1 MCLIIQKSFSTQQ
14 QARDFFKNPSIL
26 DKDMIVYKVLL
37 TDNTS
42 PYQGMCYEK
51 GMHYY
56 REGRNI
62 FTSKIIKYRY
72 INDWILKIHQGL
84 HAFTKLETAK
94 FRITRNDKK
103 IVKMV
108 IPKGSRYFRD
118 DFRNEIVA
126 DNLIWY

>member
-1 MCLIIQKSFSTQQ
+1 MCLTIQKSFSTRQ
-14 QARDFFKNPSIL
+14 QARDFLKNPSIL

-37 TDNTS
+37 TNNCS
-42 PYQGMCYEK
+42 PYRGMYYEK

-62 FTSKIIKYRY
+62 FTSKIHKYPY
-72 INDWILKIHQGL
+72 IAWRVQIHEGL
-84 HAFTKLETAK
+84 HAFTDLAEAQNVAY
-94 FRITRNDKK
+94 RNDKK

-118 DFRNEIVA
+118 DWRKEIVA